1 MIILDHPY
9 VSKFLEETLIRTQI
23 PVLRNEATRE
33 LGLSDQLNY
42 LSDAAFVAEAQKHP
56 SPLIYT
62 NSENPIEWITNH
74 LQFTGLPH
82 HIQNFKDKVRF
93 RELIKG
99 MYPNFYFRE
108 IAFHDLDS
116 IDVHTL
122 PLPCIIKPSIGF
134 FSIGVYVINSRAEWP
149 QILHQLKRDV
159 TDRQGLYP
167 NEVINTTN
175 FILEEI
181 ISGDEFAI
189 DVYYNREGQPV
200 ILNIL
205 QHLFSSDE
213 DVSDRVYLTS
223 REIMKTWLKPFQ
235 AFLRQ
240 LGEVAALSNFPMHI
254 EVRVDQNQHIVPI
267 EVNPMRF
274 AGWCVTDL
282 AWYAYGIN
290 VYESFFQQQEPDWA
304 KILKSSS
311 SDLYSMVVADL
322 PKDIPADD
330 IEAIDYERFQAHF
343 EDPLELRQ
351 IDYKKHGVFAFI
363 YARTSYHNRKL
374 LEDILQSDLK
384 EFLILK

>member
-33 LGLSDQLNY
+33 LGLSQQLNY
-42 LSDAAFVAEAQKHP
+42 LNDAAFVAEAQKHP

-62 NSENPIEWITNH
+62 NSENPIEWISRY
-74 LQFTGLPH
+74 LQFTGLPR

-93 RELIKG
+93 RELIKE

-116 IDVHTL
+116 IDINTL

-134 FSIGVYVINSRAEWP
+134 FSIGVYVINSKTEWP

-159 TDRQGLYP
+159 ADRQGLYP

-181 ISGDEFAI
+181 ISGDEFAV
-189 DVYYNREGQPV
+189 DVYYNREGQPI

-240 LGEVAALSNFPMHI
+240 LGEVAGLSNFPMHI
-254 EVRVDQNQHIVPI
+254 EVRVDENQRIVPI

-290 VYESFFQQQEPDWA
+290 VYECFFQQTEPDWPN
-304 KILKSSS
+304 ILKSSS
-311 SDLYSMVVADL
+311 SDIYSMVVADL
-322 PKDIPADD
+322 PKDIHADD

-343 EDPLELRQ
+343 EDPLELRK
-351 IDYKKHGVFAFI
+351 IDYKKHGVFAFQ
-363 YARTSYHNRKL
+363 YARTSHHNRKL

>member
-33 LGLSDQLNY
+33 LGLSQQLNY
-42 LSDAAFVAEAQKHP
+42 LNDAAFVAEAQKHS

-62 NSENPIEWITNH
+62 NSENPIEWISRH
-74 LQFTGLPH
+74 LQFTGLPR

-108 IAFHDLDS
+108 IAFNDLDS
-116 IDVHTL
+116 IDVNTL

-134 FSIGVYVINSRAEWP
+134 FSIGVYVINSKSEWP
-149 QILHQLKRDV
+149 QILHQLERDV
-159 TDRQGLYP
+159 ASRQGLYP
-167 NEVINTTN
+167 NEVIDTTN

-181 ISGDEFAI
+181 ISGDEFAV
-189 DVYYNREGQPV
+189 DVYYNREGQPI

-240 LGEVAALSNFPMHI
+240 LGEVAGLSNFPMHI
-254 EVRVDQNQHIVPI
+254 EVRVDENQRIVPI

-290 VYESFFQQQEPDWA
+290 VYECFFEETEPDWTN
-304 KILKSSS
+304 ILKSSNN
-311 SDLYSMVVADL
+311 DLYSMVVADL
-322 PKDIPADD
+322 PKDIHADD

-343 EDPLELRQ
+343 EDPLELRK

>member
-1 MIILDHPY
+1 
-9 VSKFLEETLIRTQI
+9 
-23 PVLRNEATRE
+23 
-33 LGLSDQLNY
+33 
-42 LSDAAFVAEAQKHP
+42 VAEAQKHS

-62 NSENPIEWITNH
+62 NSENPIEWISRH
-74 LQFTGLPH
+74 LQFTGLPR

-108 IAFHDLDS
+108 IAFNDLDS
-116 IDVHTL
+116 IDVNTL

-134 FSIGVYVINSRAEWP
+134 FSIGVYVINSKSEWP
-149 QILHQLKRDV
+149 QILHQLERDV
-159 TDRQGLYP
+159 ASRQGLYP
-167 NEVINTTN
+167 NEVIDTTN

-181 ISGDEFAI
+181 ISGDEFAV
-189 DVYYNREGQPV
+189 DVYYNREGQPI

-240 LGEVAALSNFPMHI
+240 LGEVAGLSNFPMHI
-254 EVRVDQNQHIVPI
+254 EVRVDENQRIVPI

-290 VYESFFQQQEPDWA
+290 VYECFFEETEPDWTN
-304 KILKSSS
+304 ILKSSNN
-311 SDLYSMVVADL
+311 DLYSMVVADL
-322 PKDIPADD
+322 PKDIHADD

-343 EDPLELRQ
+343 EDPLELRK